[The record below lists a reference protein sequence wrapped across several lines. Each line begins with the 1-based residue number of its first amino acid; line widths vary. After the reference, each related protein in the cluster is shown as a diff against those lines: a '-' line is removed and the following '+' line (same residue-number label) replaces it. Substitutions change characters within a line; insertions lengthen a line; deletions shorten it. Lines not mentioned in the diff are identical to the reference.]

1 MARIKMVTRTIEA
14 TKAEVKVVSIS
25 SDEITTI
32 TTNVSGIYTDTADPT
47 LLKLIKKQTETED
60 LKVLKVIALTDASE
74 LYGMTEAEF
83 MAKAKVLDKET
94 RKVLETETSTE
105 SESEPET
112 EAEPEPKAEA
122 KKSSKKKGAE
132 A

>member
-32 TTNVSGIYTDTADPT
+32 TTNVSGIYTDTSDPT

-83 MAKAKVLDKET
+83 MSKAKVLDKET

-112 EAEPEPKAEA
+112 ETEAEPKTEA
-122 KKSSKKKGAE
+122 KKSSKKKGVE

>member
-32 TTNVSGIYTDTADPT
+32 STNVSGIFTDTADPT
-47 LLKLIKKQTETED
+47 LLKFVKKQTETED

-94 RKVLETETSTE
+94 RKVLESETSTE
-105 SESEPET
+105 SEPET
-112 EAEPEPKAEA
+112 AVVDEPPKAEA

>member
-25 SDEITTI
+25 TDEITTI
-32 TTNVSGIYTDTADPT
+32 TTIVSGLFTETSDPT

-74 LYGMTEAEF
+74 LYGMTESEF
-83 MAKAKVLDKET
+83 MLYAKVLDKET

-105 SESEPET
+105 SESEPERPI
-112 EAEPEPKAEA
+112 EGEPKAEA

>member
-25 SDEITTI
+25 NDEITTI
-32 TTNVSGIYTDTADPT
+32 TTNVSGIYTDIADPA
-47 LLKLIKKQTETED
+47 LLKLVKKQTETED
-60 LKVLKVIALTDASE
+60 LKVLKVITLTDASE
-74 LYGMTEAEF
+74 LYGMTETEF
-83 MAKAKVLDKET
+83 MAKAKILDKET
-94 RKVLETETSTE
+94 RKVLEAETSA
-105 SESEPET
+105 ESEPET
-112 EAEPEPKAEA
+112 EAEPEPKAET